1 MKQIQEQQQKPDQ
14 PKTDPPICPDCET
27 NSGRTNANRSCC
39 KLRRLALAPR
49 HQQAAFAAGLT
60 EVERNE
66 LRPRLVAEIKRLK
79 GL

>member
-1 MKQIQEQQQKPDQ
+1 MKQVQKPDQ
-14 PKTDPPICPDCET
+14 PKTDPPKCPDCKT
-27 NSGRTNANRSCC
+27 NSGRTNANRTCC
-39 KLRRLALAPR
+39 KLRRLATAPR
-49 HQQAAFAAGLT
+49 HQQAEFAKDLT